1 MAGRRQG
8 RGSWKSRKLGEK
20 IAFSITSALIA
31 LVALACG
38 LITYSETL
46 DKPFLPTW
54 DEIFGMA
61 GMTDQPMD
69 SRLQVDILDVGNAD
83 AILVRNQGV
92 NLLIDAGENNDGD
105 LVVQELRS
113 RSISRLDYVIATH
126 PDADHIGGM
135 DVVVENMEI
144 GTFLMSFMTEGATP
158 TTKTYLDM
166 LEALDSKGVAVTEA
180 EPGQTYALGD
190 ARLDILGPVEP
201 SEDTNNNSVVCKVT
215 FGSQRF
221 LFMGDAEKE
230 EEDSLLASGAD
241 LRAEFIK
248 LGHHGSNSSSQKEFL
263 EAVSPTYAAITCGTG
278 NSYGH
283 PHTETLQTLEEL
295 QITYARSDLNGTVK
309 LSSDGSSIAV
319 ATER

>member
-1 MAGRRQG
+1 
-8 RGSWKSRKLGEK
+8 
-20 IAFSITSALIA
+20 
-31 LVALACG
+31 
-38 LITYSETL
+38 
-46 DKPFLPTW
+46 
-54 DEIFGMA
+54 
-61 GMTDQPMD
+61 
-69 SRLQVDILDVGNAD
+69 
-83 AILVRNQGV
+83 
-92 NLLIDAGENNDGD
+92 
-105 LVVQELRS
+105 
-113 RSISRLDYVIATH
+113 
-126 PDADHIGGM
+126 M

-144 GTFLMSFMTEGATP
+144 GTFLMSFMPEGATP

-263 EAVSPTYAAITCGTG
+263 EAVSPTYAAITCGTRQFLRPSPHG
-278 NSYGH
+278 NAADAGGAADY
-283 PHTETLQTLEEL
+283 LR
-295 QITYARSDLNGTVK
+295 RSDLNGTVK

>member
-1 MAGRRQG
+1 MAGRRSHTK
-8 RGSWKSRKLGEK
+8 RER
-20 IAFSITSALIA
+20 IAFSLVLGLIV
-31 LVALACG
+31 LVAAACG

-61 GMTDQPMD
+61 GMTEQPMD

-83 AILVRNQGV
+83 AILVRNQGT
-92 NLLIDAGENNDGD
+92 NLLIDAGENNDGGQ
-105 LVVQELRS
+105 VVQELRS
-113 RSISRLDYVIATH
+113 RGISRLDYVVATH

-135 DVVVENMEI
+135 DVVVEQLEI
-144 GTFLMSFMTEGATP
+144 GTFLMAFMPEGATP

-166 LEALDSKGVAVTEA
+166 LEALESKGLEITEA

-190 ARLDILGPVEP
+190 ARLDILGPVES

-248 LGHHGSNSSSQKEFL
+248 LGHHGSRSSSQREFL
-263 EAVSPTYAAITCGTG
+263 QAVAPAYAAITCGTG

-283 PHTETLQTLEEL
+283 PHIETLQTLEEL
-295 QITYARSDLNGTVK
+295 EITYARSDLNGTIK
-309 LSSDGSSIAV
+309 LSSDGTSISI

>member
-1 MAGRRQG
+1 MAQ
-8 RGSWKSRKLGEK
+8 LEP
-20 IAFSITSALIA
+20 IAKM
-31 LVALACG
+31 VAQL
-38 LITYSETL
+38 
-46 DKPFLPTW
+46 
-54 DEIFGMA
+54 
-61 GMTDQPMD
+61 
-69 SRLQVDILDVGNAD
+69 SRLPGVGTKSA
-83 AILVRNQGV
+83 Q
-92 NLLIDAGENNDGD
+92 
-105 LVVQELRS
+105 
-113 RSISRLDYVIATH
+113 RLAY
-126 PDADHIGGM
+126 HIGGM

-144 GTFLMSFMTEGATP
+144 GTFLMSFMPEGATP

>member
-1 MAGRRQG
+1 MAGSKSRARV
-8 RGSWKSRKLGEK
+8 RKSRKLGEK

-83 AILVRNQGV
+83 AVLVRNQGV
-92 NLLIDAGENNDGD
+92 NLLIDAGENNDGRPGGTEAAFP
-105 LVVQELRS
+105 QYFPAGLRH
-113 RSISRLDYVIATH
+113 RPPI
-126 PDADHIGGM
+126 PDADHIGGW

-144 GTFLMSFMTEGATP
+144 GTFLMSFMPEGATP

-190 ARLDILGPVEP
+190 ARLDILGRW
-201 SEDTNNNSVVCKVT
+201 S
-215 FGSQRF
+215 R
-221 LFMGDAEKE
+221 
-230 EEDSLLASGAD
+230 
-241 LRAEFIK
+241 RRI
-248 LGHHGSNSSSQKEFL
+248 
-263 EAVSPTYAAITCGTG
+263 PTTTPWC
-278 NSYGH
+278 
-283 PHTETLQTLEEL
+283 
-295 QITYARSDLNGTVK
+295 AR
-309 LSSDGSSIAV
+309 
-319 ATER
+319 

>member
-8 RGSWKSRKLGEK
+8 RGSWKSRKLGGK
-20 IAFSITSALIA
+20 NCFLHHLGSDCLGG
-31 LVALACG
+31 VG
-38 LITYSETL
+38 LRTYHLSETL

-126 PDADHIGGM
+126 PDADQSAAWM
-135 DVVVENMEI
+135 WWWENMEI
-144 GTFLMSFMTEGATP
+144 GTFLMSFMPEGPRPPPKLIWTCWKRWTA
-158 TTKTYLDM
+158 
-166 LEALDSKGVAVTEA
+166 KGVAVTEA

-201 SEDTNNNSVVCKVT
+201 SEDTNNNPWC
-215 FGSQRF
+215 
-221 LFMGDAEKE
+221 
-230 EEDSLLASGAD
+230 
-241 LRAEFIK
+241 
-248 LGHHGSNSSSQKEFL
+248 
-263 EAVSPTYAAITCGTG
+263 
-278 NSYGH
+278 
-283 PHTETLQTLEEL
+283 
-295 QITYARSDLNGTVK
+295 AR
-309 LSSDGSSIAV
+309 
-319 ATER
+319 

>member
-1 MAGRRQG
+1 MAGR
-8 RGSWKSRKLGEK
+8 KSHTRRER
-20 IAFSITSALIA
+20 IAFSLVLALIV
-31 LVALACG
+31 LVAAACG

-61 GMTDQPMD
+61 GMTEQPMD

-83 AILVRNQGV
+83 AILVRNQGA

-105 LVVQELRS
+105 QVVQELRS
-113 RSISRLDYVIATH
+113 RGISRLDYVVATH

-135 DVVVENMEI
+135 DVVVEQLEI
-144 GTFLMSFMTEGATP
+144 GTFLMAFMPEGATP

-166 LEALDSKGVAVTEA
+166 LEALENKGLEITEA

-230 EEDSLLASGAD
+230 EEDTLLATGAD

-248 LGHHGSNSSSQKEFL
+248 LGHHGSRTSSQREFL
-263 EAVSPTYAAITCGTG
+263 QAVAPAYAAITCGTG

-283 PHTETLQTLEEL
+283 PHIETLQTLEEL
-295 QITYARSDLNGTVK
+295 EITYARCDLNGTIK
-309 LSSDGSSIAV
+309 LSSDGTSISI